1 MMLDQY
7 GDVLTPT
14 ELQEI
19 LGVGRNFTYSL
30 LKSGEIPSLRV
41 GKKYRIPKD
50 AVIYYLGSWKSQ
62 E

>member
-1 MMLDQY
+1 MLDQY
-7 GDVLTPT
+7 GDVLVPT

-19 LGVGRNFTYSL
+19 LGVGRNFAYSL

-50 AVIYYLGSWKSQ
+50 AVLHYLSQWKQ
-62 E
+62 